1 RNSQDANSLIA
12 GLRRITV
19 LSVLTAFSK
28 IISLFEQKKME
39 DKDKK
44 RGPNY
49 TEKEKSTP
57 KYAWPGSF
65 FTLNL

>member
-1 RNSQDANSLIA
+1 NSQSQDANSLIA
-12 GLRRITV
+12 GLRQIT
-19 LSVLTAFSK
+19 VLTAFSK

-49 TEKEKSTP
+49 TEKKINS
-57 KYAWPGSF
+57 KICMAR
-65 FTLNL
+65 